1 MRFPFYL
8 DSKQHSFMFT
18 HLNNIPKCLKFLRN
32 SFQKLLP
39 KIFFNKQSLAHAIF
53 GEARSSILSVQS
65 SNIFLLLLRTD
76 REKAGNASGG
86 PASDDRVREGPS
98 VLFERMRRKEL
109 SAFHAESV
117 CIMDRQRE

>member
-1 MRFPFYL
+1 MKKRNFIFTSKNCYL
-8 DSKQHSFMFT
+8 K
-18 HLNNIPKCLKFLRN
+18 
-32 SFQKLLP
+32 
-39 KIFFNKQSLAHAIF
+39 FFNKQSLAHAIL
-53 GEARSSILSVQS
+53 GEGGGREARSSILSVQS
-65 SNIFLLLLRTD
+65 SSIFLLLLRTD

-117 CIMDRQRE
+117 CIIDRQRE